1 MKCFVHQTA
10 DAVGLCRNCSRG
22 VCAECASD
30 RTSGIACRNRC
41 EAAVD
46 AMDAL
51 VRRNVVA
58 AGKPGILHWAQVVIY
73 LGIAVFAAFVAFS
86 SDDTGTVVL
95 MAMLGLLMGVCG
107 LMVLRWALIN
117 VRPKAHATR

>member
-1 MKCFVHQTA
+1 MKCFVHQSA

-22 VCAECASD
+22 VCAECAAD
-30 RTSGIACRNRC
+30 RPSGVACKGRC
-41 EAAVD
+41 ESAVD

-73 LGIAVFAAFVAFS
+73 LGIAAFAAAVAFNA
-86 SDDTGTVVL
+86 DDTGTIVL
-95 MAMLGLLMGVCG
+95 MAMLALLMGICG
-107 LMVLRWALIN
+107 LMVLRWALVN
-117 VRPKAHATR
+117 VRPKAAAS